1 MEERLLSDDLITEA
15 ILTYYFHI
23 VRMVNIVDSD
33 MQYYESIINNVRTYL
48 VRRPDI
54 LKAII
59 ACWKDCGQ
67 SPAPSNDT
75 FKVLD
80 LANYHGL
87 ESDDDEEEADKWD
100 V

>member
-1 MEERLLSDDLITEA
+1 
-15 ILTYYFHI
+15 
-23 VRMVNIVDSD
+23 MVNIVDSD

-59 ACWKDCGQ
+59 ACWKENGQ
-67 SPAPSNDT
+67 STSSTADS

-80 LANYHGL
+80 LANYQGL